1 VTELWR
7 STAKVSMRDEEGHQK
22 SRLLS
27 LSLRISDESMKSAEN
42 QQGIAA
48 PTLRQL
54 RGLGKELWEE
64 IDAAE
69 YVERERSA
77 WGS

>member
-1 VTELWR
+1 
-7 STAKVSMRDEEGHQK
+7 
-22 SRLLS
+22 
-27 LSLRISDESMKSAEN
+27 MKSAEN